1 MPLFSHWQK
10 CKLHQLCFNH
20 LPERH
25 RPQVFTDRSW
35 NSSPSQP
42 WLNPWLFSCTR
53 PKSVLLSWALDF
65 QHHLKQLVYLYL
77 LSPLLHYPNAIP
89 MLFVFPY
96 SLDISKARLSIL
108 TISKAVNVA
117 RCTPKYWYHQVPFVL
132 HWQPFQSN
140 RRLSI
145 SQRYSVLLGSTT
157 YRAISQCIALSLH
170 VWYIISTSI

>member
-1 MPLFSHWQK
+1 MQITPALFQPPSWT
-10 CKLHQLCFNH
+10 
-20 LPERH
+20 
-25 RPQVFTDRSW
+25 PQTTSTW

-65 QHHLKQLVYLYL
+65 LHGLKQLVYLYL
-77 LSPLLHYPNAIP
+77 LSPLLRYPNA
-89 MLFVFPY
+89 LFVLPY
-96 SLDISKARLSIL
+96 SSDISKARLSVL

-132 HWQPFQSN
+132 HWQLFQSN

-170 VWYIISTSI
+170 VW